1 MVHKASHKLG
11 LMELG
16 CNIFY
21 FFQVRI
27 HVHPSACH
35 EYLQVFGGG
44 LAVDD
49 NSHYVMHSSHT
60 IVSSR
65 GLSGASI
72 MAGFCALPM
81 GYRHV
86 DSLLE
91 NGSNPFHERRAF
103 RAGVE
108 PAQLHNVPIHRE
120 GQPQRA
126 RFAKSVLHEDLPR
139 QRRELFALEKVLA
152 MQDGTVYSS

>member
-1 MVHKASHKLG
+1 MNLAVIS
-11 LMELG
+11 
-16 CNIFY
+16 FY

-27 HVHPSACH
+27 HVHRRARH
-35 EYLQVFGGG
+35 EYLQVFSGG

-49 NSHYVMHSSHT
+49 NSHYVMHSCYT

-65 GLSGASI
+65 SLSGASI

-81 GYRHV
+81 GCRHV

-91 NGSNPFHERRAF
+91 NGSNPLHERRAF

-108 PAQLHNVPIHRE
+108 PAELHNVLIYRE
-120 GQPQRA
+120 GQPQRP